1 MQCGGIERRQLFQG
15 LLRRAGKYRADELAA
30 KGQPATGRRGHSR
43 GGCEAAGDRLSR
55 SRLVGRAPAGRS
67 HRRRK
72 GPRLAARGAGCC
84 RFMTD
89 AGARDRMT
97 GMRALATLTFLIAA
111 ILRSEE
117 HTSEL
122 QSLMRNSYAVF

>member
-43 GGCEAAGDRLSR
+43 AGCEAAGDRLSR

-67 HRRRK
+67 HRRRQ
-72 GPRLAARGAGCC
+72 GPQSAARGAGRSYERRKGNEWLSTSRSRWWCVISNE
-84 RFMTD
+84 TKEGD
-89 AGARDRMT
+89 AIRDVDEF
-97 GMRALATLTFLIAA
+97 GVSCNI
-111 ILRSEE
+111 E
-117 HTSEL
+117 
-122 QSLMRNSYAVF
+122 QN